1 MGMFYAQSEP
11 GAPPFVGGRVRLER
25 VVCADAGQFDLDFIE
40 RDVWA
45 RLPMKNVVNEA
56 MARNGTS
63 WDYRPDSDP
72 SRQYVRA

>member
-1 MGMFYAQSEP
+1 MGADSSKPAQDDGIEEE
-11 GAPPFVGGRVRLER
+11 LDR
-25 VVCADAGQFDLDFIE
+25 VVTGGAFDLDFIE

-63 WDYRPDSDP
+63 WDYRTDSDP

>member
-1 MGMFYAQSEP
+1 
-11 GAPPFVGGRVRLER
+11 
-25 VVCADAGQFDLDFIE
+25 
-40 RDVWA
+40 
-45 RLPMKNVVNEA
+45 MKNVVNEA